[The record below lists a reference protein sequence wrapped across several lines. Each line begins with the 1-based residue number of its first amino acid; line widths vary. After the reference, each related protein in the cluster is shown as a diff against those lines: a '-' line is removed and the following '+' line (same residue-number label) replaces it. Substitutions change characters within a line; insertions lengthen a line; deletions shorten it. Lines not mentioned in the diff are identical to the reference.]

1 MGRSEI
7 RSSGVER
14 QSCNDQ
20 PPTGSKPL
28 RSNLPERHTLQ
39 RKLSSTSFFLEVG
52 DAIDADGQARSSLEF
67 ELDSSTRAELA
78 FEFNRSLEDGGGSGR
93 EVLERAPS
101 RTNGVPDDALVCPS
115 PI

>member
-39 RKLSSTSFFLEVG
+39 RKLLSTSFFPLPHGLPSGFSTPGSRALPSHSPLAG
-52 DAIDADGQARSSLEF
+52 DARRSIMPLPTGARYF
-67 ELDSSTRAELA
+67 GYTLA
-78 FEFNRSLEDGGGSGR
+78 
-93 EVLERAPS
+93 
-101 RTNGVPDDALVCPS
+101 
-115 PI
+115 